1 MEVKC
6 VKRCFDSNKC
16 RRYWPGD
23 VDDID
28 PSDPIAMYFTG
39 WPQGTEVYKKP
50 AAQVAPAAPAAQVAP
65 AAPAVPEAPVA
76 PAAPEAPYV
85 PVANADGVFEC
96 DICGAL
102 WPTAMAASTHRRHC
116 AKKPPVV
123 PEQ

>member
-65 AAPAVPEAPVA
+65 
-76 PAAPEAPYV
+76 
-85 PVANADGVFEC
+85 VANADGMFEC